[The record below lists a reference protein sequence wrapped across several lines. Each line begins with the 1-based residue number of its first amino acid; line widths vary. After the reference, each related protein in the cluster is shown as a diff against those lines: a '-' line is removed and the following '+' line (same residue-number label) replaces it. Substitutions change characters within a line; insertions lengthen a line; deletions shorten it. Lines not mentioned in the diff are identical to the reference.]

1 MLKKLEQKGGRSGV
15 RGRVGWSSPLHKEL
29 AMSALV
35 LPKKAKFCQ
44 TGKSH
49 QRKIRNLKIMHLFS
63 NVGISMNLNFGFPQ
77 DQALLTPIPPS

>member
-1 MLKKLEQKGGRSGV
+1 MVESNSHGKMKGWLDGFLQ
-15 RGRVGWSSPLHKEL
+15 RVVFKEL

-44 TGKSH
+44 TGTSH
-49 QRKIRNLKIMHLFS
+49 QRNIRNLKIMHLFS
-63 NVGISMNLNFGFPQ
+63 NVGSSMNLNFGFTQ